1 MLATVGSSSTCALSS
16 IRSLRFA
23 GWAKT
28 TSWPRDAWRAGH
40 DGQRTA
46 LHGGGALAD
55 QRDGHRVEAHA
66 VARDAAGGVGVIEEG
81 VIVVVAPLIF
91 PLGLLGGY
99 SMLVWCICR
108 ESGVRRLR
116 AARHPT
122 LCITP
127 CAGQRALAAY
137 GLSLISTPAGVAVA
151 AGAEALAN
159 VGSTA
164 STALGT
170 RSVAIRL
177 HEFPG
182 PVERNQEPRWTQ

>member
-1 MLATVGSSSTCALSS
+1 MTE
-16 IRSLRFA
+16 A
-23 GWAKT
+23 GARRLHD
-28 TSWPRDAWRAGH
+28 RD
-40 DGQRTA
+40 
-46 LHGGGALAD
+46 GALAHE
-55 QRDGHRVEAHA
+55 RDVHRVGADA
-66 VARDAAGGVGVIEEG
+66 VACDTAGGVGSVEEG
-81 VIVVVAPLIF
+81 VIVVVAPLIL

-99 SMLVWCICR
+99 SVLVWCICR